1 MPIVTGEMATML
13 NVLGLRKGDNR
24 ILDVIVLVGP
34 DMEVENVDWGD
45 VQSTYYLF
53 RPAGTELLFEDE
65 VLVSAMVRT
74 QPDSADETYGPY
86 PRPGNL
92 LEGLCPTATRAEVAA
107 LLGQP
112 ERTGPNFDRY
122 EVNDRYLHFEFDAA
136 GRVAKLSALLEPV

>member
-1 MPIVTGEMATML
+1 MPIVTGEMAAML

-34 DMEVENVDWGD
+34 SMEVEQFDFGD

-53 RPAGTELLFEDE
+53 RQAGTELLFENE

-74 QPDSADETYGPY
+74 QPDSEDETYALY
-86 PRPGNL
+86 PRPDNL
-92 LEGLCPTATRAEVAA
+92 LEGLSPTATRTEVTA

-122 EVNDRYLHFEFDAA
+122 EVNDHYLHFEFDAA

>member
-1 MPIVTGEMATML
+1 MSIVTGEMAAML

-34 DMEVENVDWGD
+34 EMEVEDFDWGD

-53 RPAGTELLFEDE
+53 RRAGTELLFEDE

-74 QPDSADETYGPY
+74 QPDGEDETYGLY
-86 PRPGNL
+86 PRPGEL
-92 LEGLCPTATRAEVAA
+92 LEGLSPTATRTEVAA
-107 LLGQP
+107 ALGKP

-122 EVNDRYLHFEFDAA
+122 EINDHYLHFEFDAA